1 MQLAHNVLSGDSRK
15 VVDLATAQD
24 GGNNLMLLGGGEDE
38 DGVSRGLLE
47 SLQEGIER
55 CSRQHVHLVDDI
67 HAIFAYWGRDAH
79 LVDEVAHIIHRVV

>member
-1 MQLAHNVLSGDSRK
+1 
-15 VVDLATAQD
+15 
-24 GGNNLMLLGGGEDE
+24 MLLGGGEDE
-38 DGVSRGLLE
+38 NGVSRGLLE

-79 LVDEVAHIIHRVV
+79 LVDEGAHIIHRVV